1 MSIILVWS
9 IVVNVVSGGI
19 PIFLSLRVN
28 WLVVLS
34 SVTTDVAS
42 GIVGSDVDGCIDTG
56 VNSDV
61 SLS

>member
-1 MSIILVWS
+1 M
-9 IVVNVVSGGI
+9 SGGI
-19 PIFLSLRVN
+19 PIFLSLGVN
-28 WLVVLS
+28 WLVVLC
-34 SVTTDVAS
+34 SVTTDVTS

>member
-1 MSIILVWS
+1 LSIILVWS
-9 IVVNVVSGGI
+9 VVVNVVSGGI
-19 PIFLSLRVN
+19 PIFLSLGVY

-34 SVTTDVAS
+34 SVTTDVTS
-42 GIVGSDVDGCIDTG
+42 GIVGSDVDSCIDTG